1 MTEVVDR
8 ASSAQQPSGRDD
20 ATTGADPVVDVA
32 ALGEQLLGKWA
43 HIRHEARKVAGN
55 PAVQKIEGLH
65 HTEHR
70 ARVFEQLK
78 FLVDNNT
85 VHRAFP
91 TRLEVLMTTA
101 ATSPA
106 SKRSSPPI
114 RPFRS
119 RPVSSGACSAQQ

>member
-8 ASSAQQPSGRDD
+8 TASAQHPTGSKG
-20 ATTGADPVVDVA
+20 AAATGAEPVVDVA

-55 PAVQKIEGLH
+55 PVVQKIEGLH

-91 TRLEVLMTTA
+91 TRLGGSDDHGGNIAGFEEIVTA
-101 ATSPA
+101 DPSLQ
-106 SKRSSPPI
+106 I
-114 RPFRS
+114 
-119 RPVSSGACSAQQ
+119 